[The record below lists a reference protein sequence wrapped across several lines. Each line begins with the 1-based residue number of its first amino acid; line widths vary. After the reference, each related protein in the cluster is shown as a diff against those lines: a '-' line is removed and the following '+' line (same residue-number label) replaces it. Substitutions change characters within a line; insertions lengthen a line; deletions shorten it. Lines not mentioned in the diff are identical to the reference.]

1 MFDWKGLTL
10 LPNKTNE
17 VHSSKPYFALIYL
30 ILNQY
35 KRDKYVEAEFKPT
48 LKTLKKIADDLFEEG
63 DYLINEIQALTGEDL
78 DDYFLHLFK
87 LAQ

>member
-1 MFDWKGLTL
+1 MPK
-10 LPNKTNE
+10 KTNE
-17 VHSSKPYFALIYL
+17 VHSSKPYFALIYW

-35 KRDKYVEAEFKPT
+35 KRDKYVEAVFKPT
-48 LKTLKKIADDLFEEG
+48 IEKLKKIADDLFEEG

-87 LAQ
+87 LTK